1 MFKFRADT
9 LCRVSTAQNQEFQA
23 VDWSGEDSRNLD
35 SSYDDGCNV
44 KERFLIKIYGVTG
57 EGRSICTTVY
67 GFKPYFFFEL
77 PEDWTPS
84 VLKAVITRLK
94 DKVDKRSKAA
104 LFEHRVV
111 TRQKFMGFR
120 NGAKNRFVCLSF
132 FSKKGM
138 RDYIGLLEKP
148 ISIPGRKGSVRVDLY
163 ESDIDPLLR
172 FMHCQ
177 DLRASGWIN
186 LPASSFSVDEN
197 AASRCQI
204 NLITE
209 HDKVLRADKED
220 IAPVITAS
228 FDIEVTCEPMDF
240 FVSQLNTCCK
250 FFAPDT
256 TPSVFENNLTSITKQ
271 FITEL

>member
-1 MFKFRADT
+1 MKYAQVMFNFRADT
-9 LCRVSTAQNQEFQA
+9 LCRVSTAQKQEFQA

-35 SSYDDGCNV
+35 PGYDDGCNV
-44 KERFLIKIYGVTG
+44 KERFLIKIYGVTE

-84 VLKAVITRLK
+84 VLKAVINRLK
-94 DKVDKRSKAA
+94 DRVDKRSNTA
-104 LFEHRVV
+104 LSDHRVV

-120 NGAKNRFVCLSF
+120 NGEKNRFVCLTF

-138 RDYIGLLEKP
+138 RDYISLLEKP
-148 ISIPGRKGSVRVDLY
+148 IFIPGRKGSVKVGLY

-172 FMHCQ
+172 FMHCH
-177 DLRASGWIN
+177 DLRASGWIS
-186 LPASSFSVDEN
+186 LQASTYWVDEN

-209 HDKVLRADKED
+209 HDKVMRADRED

-228 FDIEVTCEPMDF
+228 FDIEVC
-240 FVSQLNTCCK
+240 
-250 FFAPDT
+250 
-256 TPSVFENNLTSITKQ
+256 
-271 FITEL
+271 